1 MRVEEA
7 DTFHYLVHRLVVW
20 KGTVCVT
27 SARALGSQAE
37 KPLGES
43 GPGRVGVRVQRPA

>member
-27 SARALGSQAE
+27 SAQALKAE